1 MPIDGTVLVADDDEN
16 DILFLQQAFL
26 EAQVLNPVQAVHG
39 GLEAIQYLKGEGVYA
54 NRQKYPL
61 PSLMLLDLKM
71 PGCDGFEVL
80 KWLKE
85 RREIYTFPVVVL
97 SSSSELRDT
106 QRAMELGASAY
117 SVKPCGLAY
126 LMEMAKELRAR
137 WLEPKVPRQRAIH
150 EV

>member
-1 MPIDGTVLVADDDEN
+1 VLVADDDDN

-26 EAQVLNPVQAVHG
+26 EAQVLNPIQAVHG

-54 NRQKYPL
+54 DRQKYPL

-80 KWLKE
+80 KWLSA
-85 RREIYTFPVVVL
+85 RRNVYRFPIVVL

-126 LMEMAKELRAR
+126 LVEMAKELKTR
-137 WLEPKVPRQRAIH
+137 WLEPIVPRRRVIH